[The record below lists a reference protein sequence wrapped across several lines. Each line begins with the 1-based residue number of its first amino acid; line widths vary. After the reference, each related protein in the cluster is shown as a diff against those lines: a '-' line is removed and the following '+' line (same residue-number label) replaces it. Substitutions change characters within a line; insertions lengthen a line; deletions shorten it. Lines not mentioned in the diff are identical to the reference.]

1 MPFWPQLWPLLPS
14 HPPCLFWPQ
23 GPGLC
28 SSLPTVRFHESSL
41 LGWPQPSGLSSK
53 APSWGGALLEY
64 STEDPAAPDL
74 YHFLYRL
81 GHVLNM
87 IKFIYLF
94 ACFGF
99 PSLYTHENV
108 SSVRASQLSCLGMC
122 PQSLE
127 WCQVHSGCSIGPRV
141 NKPPFY

>member
-1 MPFWPQLWPLLPS
+1 MRVLCLAGLSRQVSAQKPLL
-14 HPPCLFWPQ
+14 
-23 GPGLC
+23 G
-28 SSLPTVRFHESSL
+28 E
-41 LGWPQPSGLSSK
+41 
-53 APSWGGALLEY
+53 ALLEY

-99 PSLYTHENV
+99 PSLYTRENV

-127 WCQVHSGCSIGPRV
+127 WCQVHSGCSTGPRV